1 MAPGDTHHFPFG
13 PPGSL
18 PPAPRVSRQWGARIL
33 AGAGRRLLP
42 ALLVGAFGVAQYTL
56 WSTGAARPRRAPN
69 AALGPLCLL
78 AGGSG
83 NAWLGYL
90 MLAALAPCIL
100 AFPVLP
106 GRWTALLAA
115 LAVAVWV
122 VLGWCV
128 AWDPVP

>member
-1 MAPGDTHHFPFG
+1 VA
-13 PPGSL
+13 
-18 PPAPRVSRQWGARIL
+18 
-33 AGAGRRLLP
+33 
-42 ALLVGAFGVAQYTL
+42 AFGVAQYKL
-56 WSTGAARPRRAPN
+56 WLNTAARPRRAPN
-69 AALGPLCLL
+69 PALGPLCLL
-78 AGGSG
+78 TEASG

-90 MLAALAPCIL
+90 LLAALVPCIL

-128 AWDPVP
+128 ALDPVR